1 MGIPVEFTDVNLL
14 KETGVDWA
22 KVAKNYKLKLDKTSG
37 EGLADEK
44 PVGGLKSIEV
54 EVLGKLVIRAVG

>member
-1 MGIPVEFTDVNLL
+1 M
-14 KETGVDWA
+14 DWA

-37 EGLADEK
+37 EGLGDEK
-44 PVGGLKSIEV
+44 PVGGLKNIEV